1 MFSQLLQPK
10 KAVYCFK
17 NCKNYCDD
25 SFSKEKGRKGFPMYQ
40 NLSIIVIYV
49 PRKKKVNKFLQLNMP
64 LLLFLGYFKYEWK
77 RSEKE
82 FIKCDLR

>member
-1 MFSQLLQPK
+1 MFSRLLQPK

-49 PRKKKVNKFLQLNMP
+49 PRKKK
-64 LLLFLGYFKYEWK
+64 
-77 RSEKE
+77 
-82 FIKCDLR
+82 